1 MCERGSPLGCQGGAI
16 KCVKK
21 SPVFVTIPLL
31 PSYHGSKRVVASIMS
46 RNVIFVSSKSCI
58 DDQRC
63 CDTWRQK
70 FEWRDLHSR
79 IQGSVVFFVP
89 IHKWKLVMHS
99 CFVWEIRP
107 LVVK

>member
-63 CDTWRQK
+63 CDVWRQNLNGQICTRENK
-70 FEWRDLHSR
+70 AL
-79 IQGSVVFFVP
+79 
-89 IHKWKLVMHS
+89 
-99 CFVWEIRP
+99 
-107 LVVK
+107 